1 MNWFNVVHKRFD
13 RNEAVA
19 IIFVWRAAHGVA
31 KCGMHPSMLKY
42 LCAHQQQQQQQ
53 PSLSVPSKLGDS
65 ISVHIYI
72 PLK

>member
-31 KCGMHPSMLKY
+31 KCGMHPSTLKY
-42 LCAHQQQQQQQ
+42 LCCT
-53 PSLSVPSKLGDS
+53 STTTTTTTTTTT
-65 ISVHIYI
+65 
-72 PLK
+72 